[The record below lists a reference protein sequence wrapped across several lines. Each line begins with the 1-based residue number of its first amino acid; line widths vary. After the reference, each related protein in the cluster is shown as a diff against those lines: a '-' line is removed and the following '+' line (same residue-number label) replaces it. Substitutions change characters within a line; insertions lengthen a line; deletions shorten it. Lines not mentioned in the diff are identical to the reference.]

1 MLTSTTP
8 FSNIEKGVFVV
19 LEKEI
24 KILFIRK
31 YDFIDEKTGQ
41 HVVGSKCSYHFSD
54 KVSTEYENGYKVNM
68 SNLSLEVCDKV
79 FNRLPLVCVGLFS
92 LNNNNELR
100 LVDVKLK

>member
-1 MLTSTTP
+1 MLTCITP
-8 FSNIEKGVFVV
+8 FSRIEKGVFVV

-54 KVSTEYENGYKVNM
+54 KVSSDFENGYKVNI
-68 SNLSLEVCDKV
+68 SNLPIDVCDKV
-79 FNRLPLVCVGLFS
+79 FNRLPLVCIGMFS
-92 LNNNNELR
+92 VNNNNELR
-100 LVDVKLK
+100 LVDVK